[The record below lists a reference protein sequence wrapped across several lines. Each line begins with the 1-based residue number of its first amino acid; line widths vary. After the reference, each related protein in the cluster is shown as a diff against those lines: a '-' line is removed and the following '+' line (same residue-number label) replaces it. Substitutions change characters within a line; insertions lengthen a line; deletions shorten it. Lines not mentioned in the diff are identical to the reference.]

1 MEYNI
6 IYLSGGR
13 EKSYLAAA
21 RRVIWRPPEE
31 LFGGRQK
38 SYLAA
43 ARRDKLSG
51 GRQITLLAAAI

>member
-6 IYLSGGR
+6 IYFSG
-13 EKSYLAAA
+13 S
-21 RRVIWRPPEE
+21 
-31 LFGGRQK
+31 RQK

-51 GRQITLLAAAI
+51 GRQKSYVAAARRDKVSGGRQKSYEGQSKLLSVL